1 MKTNK
6 KLALSIA
13 SFAAAMV
20 CMVGGTYAWYV
31 VSNTATASMSGK
43 TIEATDGLVLG
54 VANTTGTFATDGDAT
69 WNGTFAETTKKP
81 LGLDDVIKNNG
92 YATAGFT
99 PVTSGSFD
107 GTTNI
112 ALKDAPTTSVAFNE
126 TTADKAEYAKFTL
139 VFKTIKADTEIYLNI
154 PQFTFNDSGD
164 TGTSVLHALRVGFE
178 SDLEKSILA
187 PYYLNDDPATVTEV
201 GGVMDLNTDGV
212 YDYTFDLNAAEG
224 ERYKEIYYGE
234 ADGEVV
240 YRDLDTATDEVQ
252 VPDVHSNPYFLAGKH
267 LGFANDQYKENV
279 KVVDVANTKAKTQTA
294 HALSYYAFDSSTDGQ
309 NHPITKT
316 STKIGEYYYGTVDVT
331 MWVEGWDE
339 ACRQDYIAGKDFGFT
354 FGFTAP
360 TLID

>member
-43 TIEATDGLVLG
+43 TVEATEGLLLG
-54 VANTTGTFATDGDAT
+54 VANTTGTFAADGDAS
-69 WNGTFAETTKKP
+69 WNGTFADTNKP
-81 LGLDDVIKNNG
+81 ALDLNDAIKNNG

-107 GTTNI
+107 GTQAI
-112 ALKDAPTTSVAFNE
+112 ALKDAPTTSVAFNDAA
-126 TTADKAEYAKFTL
+126 ADKTGYAKFTL
-139 VFKTIKADTEIYLNI
+139 VFKTIKDDTEIYLNI
-154 PQFTFNDSGD
+154 PQFTFNDSSD

-178 SDLEKSILA
+178 SDTEKSILA
-187 PYYLNDDPATVTEV
+187 PYYLNDDPATVTKV

-224 ERYKEIYYGE
+224 ERYKEVYYGE
-234 ADGEVV
+234 VDGDVT
-240 YRDLDTATDEVQ
+240 YRDLTATDEVQ
-252 VPDVHSNPYFLAGKH
+252 VPKVHSNPYFLVGKH
-267 LGFANDQYKENV
+267 LGFANDHYKENV
-279 KVVDVANTKAKTQTA
+279 KVVDVEKTTAKTQTA
-294 HALSYYAFDSSTDGQ
+294 HALSYYAFDSSADGV

-316 STKIGEYYYGTVDVT
+316 STQSGEYYYGTVDVT